1 MCREEEQTN
10 TNKSVP
16 FLFAGFVNSS
26 TYDSQGPSFAVE
38 PSNRIE
44 FTNRG
49 GYIVDCIVSGNPK
62 PNIEWLDQDN
72 SPITTIPKVNIE
84 HHMKY
89 AWSTDGNGAFYI
101 WLGFF
106 VGNFNEIGKLLET

>member
-1 MCREEEQTN
+1 MF
-10 TNKSVP
+10 P
-16 FLFAGFVNSS
+16 FLLAGFVNSS

-72 SPITTIPKVNIE
+72 SPITTIPKVNTENRIN
-84 HHMKY
+84 Y
-89 AWSTDGNGAFYI
+89 AC
-101 WLGFF
+101 
-106 VGNFNEIGKLLET
+106 KLY